1 MSDFKSIPFKDLIH
15 LQERMSRVFDEAL
28 DRYSGFDGSPDGSWA
43 PVADIFET
51 TDLIII
57 KAEIS
62 GVNIEDIDVKV
73 NKNILTIRGE
83 RKQSRDLAK
92 EYCHRMESPFGLF
105 QRVFSLPEEISG
117 EDIEA
122 NLSNGVLEIRAPK
135 LNIDDSLKVKIE
147 EK

>member
-1 MSDFKSIPFKDLIH
+1 MSEFKSIPFKDLIH

-28 DRYSGFDGSPDGSWA
+28 DRYSGFDGSPDGSWS

-51 TDLIII
+51 SDAIII

-62 GVNIEDIDVKV
+62 GVDIKDIDVKV

-83 RKQSRDLAK
+83 RKQTRDLAK
-92 EYCHRMESPFGLF
+92 DYCHRMESPFGIF
-105 QRVFSLPEEISG
+105 QRVFNLPEEISG
-117 EDIEA
+117 EEIEA
-122 NLSNGVLEIRAPK
+122 NLSNGVLEIRATK
-135 LNIDDSLKVKIE
+135 LNIDDSVNIKVE

>member
-28 DRYSGFDGSPDGSWA
+28 DRYSGFDGSPDGAWS

-51 TDLIII
+51 SDTIII

-62 GVNIEDIDVKV
+62 GVDIKDIDVKV

-83 RKQSRDLAK
+83 RKQPRDLSK

-105 QRVFSLPEEISG
+105 QRVFCLPEEISG

-122 NLSNGVLEIRAPK
+122 SLSDGVLEIRAPK
-135 LNIDDSLKVKIE
+135 LNIDELVKVKVE